1 MGTSPK
7 RGIVPAYDYTC
18 RQCGERFEVRMSIAA
33 YSEGAQPACETC
45 GSTDVVRTFTTVNVL
60 TAGRGASA
68 PGAGTG
74 CGHTGF
80 S

>member
-1 MGTSPK
+1 MRIFRRDLALALVAVT
-7 RGIVPAYDYTC
+7 
-18 RQCGERFEVRMSIAA
+18 
-33 YSEGAQPACETC
+33 
-45 GSTDVVRTFTTVNVL
+45 VL

-68 PGAGTG
+68 PGAGSY